1 MNIIERK
8 NIAYR
13 LFSGLLLLTNI
24 GLAIFSMIMIFKYE
38 YSDIILSVVTIILT
52 GAISLSQAIFIV
64 KGWRKESYL
73 YKIAFN
79 DNKKINTAPLI
90 AVIVGTILSI
100 TLLIL
105 SIVIWNT
112 KVNPKEL
119 ISALVIMCVALYLL
133 VNCLIYYCYI
143 FLFKDRP
150 INLKDFIK

>member
-8 NIAYR
+8 NIVYR

-24 GLAIFSMIMIFKYE
+24 GLAIFSMIMIFKFE
-38 YSDIILSVVTIILT
+38 YSDIILSVVTIVLT
-52 GAISLSQAIFIV
+52 GAISLAQAIFIV

-90 AVIVGTILSI
+90 AVIVGSILSI

-133 VNCLIYYCYI
+133 VNCLIYYFYI
-143 FLFKDRP
+143 YLFKDRP

>member
-8 NIAYR
+8 NVAYR
-13 LFSGLLLLTNI
+13 LAAAGLLLTNI
-24 GLAIFSMIMIFKYE
+24 GRAVFSLIMIFKFN
-38 YSDIILSVVTIILT
+38 YSDVILSVITIILT
-52 GAISLSQAIFIV
+52 GAISLAQGIFIV
-64 KGWRKESYL
+64 KGGKKESYL

-100 TLLIL
+100 TLLVL
-105 SIVIWNT
+105 SIVLWST

-119 ISALVIMCVALYLL
+119 ISSLVIMCVALYLL
-133 VNCLIYYCYI
+133 VNCVIYYFYVY
-143 FLFKDRP
+143 LFKDRP